1 MLGIPILFIW
11 LGLQP
16 AAAHAPQ
23 ARTEIG
29 KAPPVAD
36 EASRFRG
43 SDTIGVPNG
52 YANRNVATVN
62 CGLRS
67 VNSDAHV
74 VRIYDQNSFLPAG
87 RKVCDAF

>member
-1 MLGIPILFIW
+1 MPSIPFLFIC

-29 KAPPVAD
+29 EAPPVAD

-43 SDTIGVPNG
+43 SGTIGAPRR
-52 YANRNVATVN
+52 ARE
-62 CGLRS
+62 S
-67 VNSDAHV
+67 
-74 VRIYDQNSFLPAG
+74 
-87 RKVCDAF
+87 